1 MRIVV
6 RPSNKAATLHESFLS
21 DLPVSVAGNVA
32 RITAIKP
39 TKNAIINLNP
49 VEVIIPLEQIE
60 RIEIF
65 AEDK

>member
-1 MRIVV
+1 VRIVV

-21 DLPVSVAGNVA
+21 DTPVAIVGNVA
-32 RITAIKP
+32 IIKAIKP
-39 TKNAIINLNP
+39 TKNASVNLNP